1 MVTEGSGSVA
11 AGSSG
16 TESSP
21 TRIVPVLSSTGNQ
34 RVLVDWLQQQSQYEA
49 LSDGHPGLPDS
60 DFDMV
65 IIDDRSL
72 REFDAEIRERKAN
85 TEAFLPVL
93 LVRPD
98 AAVDT
103 LGFREQAQTA
113 SETET
118 DGTVWQ
124 VVDEILTAPIAIAE
138 LRRRLTTLTRI
149 RAQSL
154 ALERKTDQ
162 LLLLNRVTHHD
173 IQNEMNLLMGL
184 TASLE
189 AHTDDAGAEIC
200 QRVLDSS
207 QNVVDLMRVVREF
220 GEILETDGKPDPQA
234 INLADVLTDQLTKH
248 RSTFDGAE
256 FVVTG
261 EIPRVQVCA
270 NDLLASVFRNLLKN
284 AVQHNDA
291 DTPRVEITVQ
301 DDDRTVTVT
310 IADNGP
316 GIAPD
321 QRDAV
326 LCRTE
331 RGLDHPAAGI
341 GLYLVE
347 TLVDQYGGTLRL
359 TDSELTGV
367 AVEVELLKESATG
380 ASERS

>member
-1 MVTEGSGSVA
+1 MVTEASESVS
-11 AGSSG
+11 AGSAG

-21 TRIVPVLSSTGNQ
+21 TRIAPVLSSTGNQ
-34 RVLVDWLQQQSQYEA
+34 RVLVDWLQRQDQYEA
-49 LSDGHPGLPDS
+49 LSEGHPGLLDS

-65 IIDDRSL
+65 IIDDHSL
-72 REFDAEIRERKAN
+72 REFGTEIRERKAN

-103 LGFREQAQTA
+103 LGLQDQAERE
-113 SETET
+113 SET
-118 DGTVWQ
+118 DGTVRQ

-154 ALERKTDQ
+154 ALERKTNQ

-234 INLADVLTDQLTKH
+234 ITLADVLTDQLTKH

-270 NDLLASVFRNLLKN
+270 NDLLGSVFRNLLKN

-301 DDDRTVTVT
+301 DDDQTVTVT

-316 GIAPD
+316 GVPPD
-321 QRDAV
+321 RRDAV

-359 TDSELTGV
+359 TDAELTGV